1 MSPCKLAGHVHA
13 RTRVCMC
20 VCVCACTCV
29 CTCDCS
35 TLPSLLCVP
44 SDFLYQKPS
53 STPPPPGPISPC
65 CPLPARM
72 LGWARGCQRLVK
84 GCNQPASSQV
94 CGVPPSGFHC
104 LPLTGL
110 AAWWFLFVPCCK
122 GDAGEHFFLRFFP
135 PSLPPSLPVCL
146 LEVSCPV
153 LVHFASVVSSRLP
166 ELTPP
171 TKRWKCFT

>member
-1 MSPCKLAGHVHA
+1 MKRRGQAFPCKPAGRVHA
-13 RTRVCMC
+13 CARARA
-20 VCVCACTCV
+20 CVCAC
-29 CTCDCS
+29 DRS
-35 TLPSLLCVP
+35 TLPSLPCVP
-44 SDFLYQKPS
+44 SDFLYLKPNS
-53 STPPPPGPISPC
+53 PPPPGPISPC
-65 CPLPARM
+65 CPPPARM
-72 LGWARGCQRLVK
+72 LGRARGCQRLVK
-84 GCNQPASSQV
+84 GRNQPAASPV
-94 CGVPPSGFHC
+94 CRAPPSGSHC

-135 PSLPPSLPVCL
+135 PSLPPSLSLCL

-166 ELTPP
+166 ELIPP

>member
-1 MSPCKLAGHVHA
+1 MVEKRRGQMSPCKPAGHVHA
-13 RTRVCMC
+13 C
-20 VCVCACTCV
+20 VCVSAHMCACV
-29 CTCDCS
+29 CTCGCS

-44 SDFLYQKPS
+44 SDFLYLKPNS
-53 STPPPPGPISPC
+53 PPSPGPISPC

-72 LGWARGCQRLVK
+72 LGWARGCERLVK
-84 GCNQPASSQV
+84 GRNQPASSQV

-135 PSLPPSLPVCL
+135 RLFLPPFLC
-146 LEVSCPV
+146 VS
-153 LVHFASVVSSRLP
+153 
-166 ELTPP
+166 
-171 TKRWKCFT
+171 